1 MVLLS
6 IIIMLDL
13 LVVSVTSITAWFNWF
28 NPFPSAKA
36 NLQPLEFFPW
46 EQSAVFE
53 LPEYNRDRLS
63 QTITDNYL
71 QKLDQE
77 GFDRDRQ
84 GIWVQSGWDVS
95 ASHLGKTPLPAA
107 SLSKIATTLAALNK
121 WGAKHQFTTN
131 IYATGEINQGVVTGD
146 LIIQGNGDPLFVW
159 EEAIALGNA
168 LNQLGIKEIKGNILV
183 TDKFYMNFESQ
194 SLTAGKLLQQAL
206 NQNLW
211 QSEIT
216 QQYLQMPVGTKQP
229 KVITTGQV
237 QAIKQLPPQAQLLIN
252 HYSLPLAEILRQMNI
267 YSNNEMAQMLADL
280 IGGAEIVAKSSAEI
294 AGLPTTEIKLV
305 NGSGLG
311 EENKISPR
319 AVCQMLMES
328 DRLLQSNNYSVADL
342 FPTAGRDLVGTVKDR
357 GLPKGT
363 TIKTGTLD
371 NVSALAGVIP
381 TRDKSKG
388 IAAQGDH
395 VYFSIINYGRPVQYL
410 RQQQD
415 NLLNELV
422 QPWQLVPNNLNL
434 VNLAQENN
442 WYLGNPQRN
451 KLNAIETIN

>member
-6 IIIMLDL
+6 LITMLDL
-13 LVVSVTSITAWFNWF
+13 LVLSVASITAWFNVL
-28 NPFPSAKA
+28 PSPPK
-36 NLQPLEFFPW
+36 LKPLEFFPW
-46 EQSAVFE
+46 EQSAVFK
-53 LPEYNRDRLS
+53 LPEFKGDRRS

-71 QKLDQE
+71 QKLKQQ
-77 GFDRDRQ
+77 GFERDRQ
-84 GIWVQSGWDVS
+84 GIWVQSGWEVS

-107 SLSKIATTLAALNK
+107 SLSKIATTLVTLHK
-121 WGAKHQFTTN
+121 WGANHQFITD
-131 IYATGEINQGVVTGD
+131 IYFTGKINQGVVMGD
-146 LIIQGNGDPLFVW
+146 LIIQGTGDPLFVW

-168 LNQLGIKEIKGNILV
+168 LNQLGIKKIQGNILV

-194 SLTAGKLLQQAL
+194 SLAAGKLLQQAL
-206 NQNLW
+206 DPNLW

-229 KVITTGQV
+229 KVIITGQV
-237 QAIKQLPPQAQLLIN
+237 QPIQQLPVKAQRLIS
-252 HYSLPLAEILRQMNI
+252 HRSLPLAEILRQMNI
-267 YSNNEMAQMLADL
+267 YSNNQMAQILADL
-280 IGGAEIVAKSSAEI
+280 VGGADDVAQSSAKI
-294 AGLPTTEIKLV
+294 AGFPEAEIKLI

-319 AVCQMLMES
+319 AVCQMLMVS

-357 GLPKGT
+357 DLPQGT

-381 TRDKSKG
+381 TSDQSKG
-388 IAAQGDH
+388 ADAQGNN
-395 VYFSIINYGRPVQYL
+395 VYFSMINYGRPVQYF

-422 QPWQLVPNNLNL
+422 KPWQLVPNNFNL
-434 VNLAQENN
+434 TQENN
-442 WYLGNPQRN
+442 WDFGNPQRN
-451 KLNAIETIN
+451 KLNTLKTIN

>member
-13 LVVSVTSITAWFNWF
+13 LVVSVTSVTAWFNRF
-28 NPFPSAKA
+28 NPLLSAKA
-36 NLQPLEFFPW
+36 DLQPLELFPW
-46 EQSAVFE
+46 EQSAIFE
-53 LPEYNRDRLS
+53 LPKVNRDRLS

-107 SLSKIATTLAALNK
+107 SLSKIATTLATLSK
-121 WGAKHQFTTN
+121 WGANHQFKTN
-131 IYATGEINQGVVTGD
+131 IYITGGINQGVVAGD

-168 LNQLGIKEIKGNILV
+168 LNQLGIKEIQGNILV

-206 NQNLW
+206 DRNLW
-211 QSEIT
+211 SAEIT

-229 KVITTGQV
+229 KVITIGRV
-237 QAIKQLPPQAQLLIN
+237 QGITQLPDQVQLLIN
-252 HYSLPLAEILRQMNI
+252 HRSLPLAEILRQMNI

-280 IGGAEIVAKSSAEI
+280 VGGAAQVAQVSAKI
-294 AGLPTTEIKLV
+294 AGFPPAEIKLV

-319 AVCQMLMES
+319 AVCQMLMAS
-328 DRLLQSNNYSVADL
+328 DRLLQSNNYSIAEL

-381 TRDKSKG
+381 LKDNPHDTASTQKK
-388 IAAQGDH
+388 
-395 VYFSIINYGRPVQYL
+395 VYFSIINHGSSLNYF

-415 NLLNELV
+415 NLVKELV
-422 QPWQLVPNNLNL
+422 KPWQLAPNNFNL
-434 VNLAQENN
+434 ANLAQKNH

-451 KLNAIETIN
+451 KLNKSKIIN